1 MGNEA
6 FHLQVL
12 TENCRRQA
20 KVLAITSGKGGV
32 GKTKIVK
39 KLSNSLTSHAAQGGF
54 LIKFLIGSF
63 KVISRRVEKKLD
75 EHLLYAYNQRT
86 RAKKSAG
93 VYRT

>member
-12 TENCRRQA
+12 TENYRRQT
-20 KVLAITSGKGGV
+20 KVLVITSGTGGV
-32 GKTKIVK
+32 DKTKIVK
-39 KLSNSLTSHAAQGGF
+39 KLSNRLTSDAGQSGF

-63 KVISRRVEKKLD
+63 KVISRRVDKKLD
-75 EHLLYAYNQRT
+75 EHLLYAYNQRIRT
-86 RAKKSAG
+86 KNSAG